1 MHTVVGTG
9 IGQVTWLY
17 DIAFRPSDLFE
28 GSSAYTSQS
37 ILDRLSIVVSVTLF
51 FLANVLLYAL
61 PLSLAG
67 IGFVEDEPAHP
78 QFAEFSQGL
87 VNDPDYWWMVL
98 VRLVNN
104 AEFLVIFG
112 FLTYVLFHV
121 GIWLTGKSKGLI
133 QSYRIVMINTS
144 IYLAIIFN
152 LAWYAVGSE
161 RTAIARDFV
170 DWLFRE
176 YFAFVANLV
185 GTAPPFPVEL
195 PPNLANLS
203 PMGKATLVA
212 LLVSVCYY
220 VYVLYIGARKVHD
233 LTRYEAAV
241 VMGFALSSPLLFAAG
256 SILIDRFVDLPPVV
270 TL

>member
-1 MHTVVGTG
+1 MVDTG
-9 IGQVTWLY
+9 FGQVRWLFN
-17 DIAFRPSDLFE
+17 IAFRPRELIDAPSV
-28 GSSAYTSQS
+28 SHSQS
-37 ILDRLSIVVSVTLF
+37 IFDRVNIFISVTIF
-51 FLANVLLYAL
+51 FLANVILYAL

-67 IGFVEDEPAHP
+67 IGFVDDEAAHP
-78 QFAEFSQGL
+78 QFAEFSQGI

-121 GIWLTGKSKGLI
+121 GIWLTGKSTGQI
-133 QSYRIVMINTS
+133 HSYRIVMINTS

-152 LAWYAVGSE
+152 LAWYAVAGE
-161 RTAIARDFV
+161 QTVIARDFV

-185 GTAPPFPVEL
+185 GTAPPFSLEV

-203 PMGKATLVA
+203 PMGKAMLVG

-241 VMGFALSSPLLFAAG
+241 VMGFALTSPVLFAAG
-256 SILIDRFVDLPPVV
+256 SLLIDRFVELPPVV

>member
-1 MHTVVGTG
+1 MVETG
-9 IGQVTWLY
+9 FGQVRWLF
-17 DIAFRPSDLFE
+17 DIAFRPRELIE
-28 GSSAYTSQS
+28 ASSADRSRS
-37 ILDRLSIVVSVTLF
+37 IFDRLNIFVSVTLF
-51 FLANVLLYAL
+51 FLANVILYAL

-67 IGFVEDEPAHP
+67 VGFVEDEPAHP
-78 QFAEFSQGL
+78 QFAEFSQSI

-121 GIWLTGKSKGLI
+121 GIWLTGKSTGLI

-152 LAWYAVGSE
+152 LAWYAVGSDQ
-161 RTAIARDFV
+161 TAIAREFV

-185 GTAPPFPVEL
+185 GTAPPFPLEL

-203 PMGKATLVA
+203 LMGKATLVG

-241 VMGFALSSPLLFAAG
+241 VMGFALSSPVLFAAG
-256 SILIDRFVDLPPVV
+256 SLLVDRFVELPPVV